1 VETIESD
8 VMDCPRRAVLE
19 RRIAIPPRCEQHAV
33 HCVHLGHVPHSIV
46 GKGLSPYL
54 RDVHDD
60 LDIILDLIAG
70 DRDRLAAVL
79 DIYLSNVANRTTEAT
94 KTLNRTPL
102 FARPRHLVYP

>member
-1 VETIESD
+1 
-8 VMDCPRRAVLE
+8 
-19 RRIAIPPRCEQHAV
+19 
-33 HCVHLGHVPHSIV
+33 
-46 GKGLSPYL
+46 
-54 RDVHDD
+54 VHDD